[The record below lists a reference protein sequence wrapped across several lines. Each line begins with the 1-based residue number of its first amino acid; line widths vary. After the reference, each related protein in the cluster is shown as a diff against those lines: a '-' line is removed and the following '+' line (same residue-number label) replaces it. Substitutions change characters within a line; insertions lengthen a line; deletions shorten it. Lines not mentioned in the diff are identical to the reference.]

1 MTPAEKGYSKER
13 SCRRSAR
20 VAIAGGGIGGM
31 ALALALHDAGFRDV
45 DVSVQWVVGNPTQAR
60 FKLFISRM
68 LHRNVRLTAAAI
80 SAPADGSA
88 DFACQAL
95 INRRPGDNL
104 HLQIPLTIGVFQILM

>member
-45 DVSVQWVVGNPTQAR
+45 DVSVQWVVGNPTQAPFR
-60 FKLFISRM
+60 GCYIGMFDLRPPLFRRLPMGRQTSLVKPSLTGGRETICISKFR
-68 LHRNVRLTAAAI
+68 
-80 SAPADGSA
+80 
-88 DFACQAL
+88 
-95 INRRPGDNL
+95 
-104 HLQIPLTIGVFQILM
+104 